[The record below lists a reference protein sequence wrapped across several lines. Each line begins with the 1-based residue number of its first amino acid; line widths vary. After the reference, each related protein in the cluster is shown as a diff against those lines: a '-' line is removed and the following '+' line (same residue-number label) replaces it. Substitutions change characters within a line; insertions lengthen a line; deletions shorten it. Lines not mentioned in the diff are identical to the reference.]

1 MILKTKE
8 FKETAAIIL
17 AAIDNSEISTL
28 TDSLELVT
36 RDNVLYLNVT
46 NKEYYASVKFALD
59 SEEDFHA
66 TVNAKLFLKL
76 VAAVTTENI
85 ELVAHDT
92 YITVKANGTYKIPL
106 IFENDQLM
114 ILPTINI
121 DNVTVNMNIGGDV
134 LGSILQYNS
143 KELLKA
149 SFAQPV
155 QKLYYI
161 DQEGCITFTRGA
173 CVNSF
178 TLEKP
183 LQVLINDRLVKLFK
197 LFKNDMVAFK
207 LGYDPL
213 TEKIIQTKVAF
224 STDKIKL
231 IAVTDSDDTLLSR
244 VPVNKIRSTA
254 THAYENVMVINKEQ
268 FLQAVNRLSLFN
280 DTINYGTFTCDA
292 NGMEIKVG
300 DNVEAIA
307 SQNGSH
313 TEQTYVMVLPLDSLK
328 NILSSC
334 NEQYI
339 TLNYGNNV
347 SIVITRGHI
356 RNVIPEAH
364 RG

>member
-1 MILKTKE
+1 MILKTKD
-8 FKETAAIIL
+8 FKETASIIL

-28 TDSLELVT
+28 TDSLELVAK
-36 RDNVLYLNVT
+36 DNALYLNVT

-59 SEEDFHA
+59 HEEEFHA

-76 VAAVTTENI
+76 IAAVTTENI
-85 ELVAHDT
+85 ELVLHDT
-92 YITVKANGTYKIPL
+92 YMTVKANGTYKIPL
-106 IFENDQLM
+106 IFENESLM
-114 ILPTINI
+114 VLPTINI
-121 DNVTVNMNIGGDV
+121 DNVTVAMNIGGDV
-134 LGSILQYNS
+134 LSSILQYNS

-149 SFAQPV
+149 SFAHPV

-161 DQEGCITFTRGA
+161 DQEGCITFTKGA

-183 LQVLINDRLVKLFK
+183 MQVLINDRLVKLFK

-213 TEKIIQTKVAF
+213 NDVIVQTKVSF
-224 STDKIKL
+224 TTEKIKL
-231 IAVTDSDDTLLSR
+231 IAITDSDDTLLSR
-244 VPVNKIRSTA
+244 VPVVKIRNTA
-254 THAYENVMVINKEQ
+254 NHAYENAMVINKEQ

-300 DNVEAIA
+300 DNVEAVP

-313 TEQTYVMVLPLDSLK
+313 TEIEYVMSLPLDSLK

-334 NEQYI
+334 TEQYV
-339 TLNYGNNV
+339 TLNYGNNMSV
-347 SIVITRGHI
+347 VITRGCI
-356 RNVIPEAH
+356 RNVIPEAQ